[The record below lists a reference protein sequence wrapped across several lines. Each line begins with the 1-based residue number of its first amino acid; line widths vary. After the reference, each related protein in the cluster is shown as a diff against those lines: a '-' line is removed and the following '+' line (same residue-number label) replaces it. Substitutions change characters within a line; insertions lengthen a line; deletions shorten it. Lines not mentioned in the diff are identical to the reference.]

1 MTSHDPQPGRARPP
15 GESPPTGT
23 EPVGQARTKG
33 KDAAAG
39 EPRATGTHPRH
50 ALVLLAYAAANV
62 IELVPVTP
70 GGLGLV
76 EASLGG
82 LLVLAGVHGGDA
94 LLATLAYRLASYWL
108 PLTAGLPAYFL
119 YRHRYGR
126 LEHRSRH

>member
-1 MTSHDPQPGRARPP
+1 VPGIPPGCRWRPP
-15 GESPPTGT
+15 PATRRRPL
-23 EPVGQARTKG
+23 
-33 KDAAAG
+33 AAL
-39 EPRATGTHPRH
+39 RATGTHPGH
-50 ALVLLAYAAANV
+50 ALVLLAYAAANI

-76 EASLGG
+76 EASLAG

-108 PLTAGLPAYFL
+108 PLCAGPPAYLL

-126 LEHRSRH
+126 WAHQSRH

>member
-1 MTSHDPQPGRARPP
+1 MIIRA
-15 GESPPTGT
+15 
-23 EPVGQARTKG
+23 VAL
-33 KDAAAG
+33 AVAG
-39 EPRATGTHPRH
+39 LAIYLLLPSLTRVLASTHPRD

-76 EASLGG
+76 EASLAG

-108 PLTAGLPAYFL
+108 PLCAGPPTYLL
-119 YRHRYGR
+119 YRHRYGP
-126 LEHRSRH
+126 RHTSPGTDHAAQR